1 MKKHNQN
8 KGFTLIELL
17 VVIAII
23 GVLSGVVMQ
32 SLNSARSKSRN
43 VLRLENAEA
52 IAKAFQVA
60 TTAANNNQF
69 PSSNS
74 LPVCLGKDT
83 CWPTAGGFSG
93 TTLPALNVNTILKN
107 GLAGGNIPLDPFFPS
122 TENGDSFVYNS
133 NAAGLQGTGSH
144 IFWRME
150 LGGGASCGRGI
161 RYGLS
166 GPTDPYMCQLL
177 LGPGTP

>member
-1 MKKHNQN
+1 MKNQYKK

-43 VLRLENAEA
+43 AVRLENAEA

-60 TTAANNNQF
+60 TTAANGNSF
-69 PSSNS
+69 PSSGGAFA
-74 LPVCLGKDT
+74 CLGITTT
-83 CWPTAGGFSG
+83 CWNGNVAINLYITNINNI
-93 TTLPALNVNTILKN
+93 LNS
-107 GLAGGNIPLDPFFPS
+107 GLAGGKAPSDPFFTGALGDVFIYHSSHNTLPGAY
-122 TENGDSFVYNS
+122 NGIGAY
-133 NAAGLQGTGSH
+133 
-144 IFWRME
+144 IWWMME
-150 LGGGASCGRGI
+150 DDNVFSCGRGKMI
-161 RYGLS
+161 DNPVTNVYQCSLH
-166 GPTDPYMCQLL
+166 